1 MLLMHGRSI
10 LQTDLPLPLFH
21 RGKVRDTYDLG
32 DKLLMVVTDRI
43 SAYDVVLPNAI
54 PYKGQV
60 LTAFS
65 TFWFERTQSIMPN
78 HLITARPIQF
88 PFDWRAW
95 TKTQRDQILGRAML
109 VRKARR
115 IDIECVA
122 RGYLAGS
129 AWKEYE
135 STNSVAGM
143 QLPNW
148 LHESQQLVEPIFTPA
163 TKAATG
169 HDQNITFDEMANRIG
184 RELAEKMRDATMKIY
199 AAMSEYARQQG
210 IIMADTKLEFGLLD
224 NQLILIDEL
233 GTPDS
238 SRFWE
243 VAKYRLEGP
252 QLSLDKQFVR
262 DWLNAVRWNREPPA
276 PSMPSD
282 VIQKTSD
289 KYLEAYKRIAKRD
302 LVAELYPPS

>member
-1 MLLMHGRSI
+1 MHLMHGRSI
-10 LQTDLPLPLFH
+10 PQTDLPLPLFH
-21 RGKVRDTYDLG
+21 KGKVRDTYDLG
-32 DKLLMVVTDRI
+32 DKLLMVATDRI

-65 TFWFERTQSIMPN
+65 NFWFERTASIIPN
-78 HLITARPIQF
+78 HLITARPVQF
-88 PFDWRAW
+88 PFDWRTW
-95 TKTQRDQILGRAML
+95 NKTHRDQIWGRSML

-129 AWKEYE
+129 AWQEYE
-135 STNSVAGM
+135 KTNTVAGIP
-143 QLPNW
+143 LPNW
-148 LHESQQLVEPIFTPA
+148 LHQSQQLVEPIFTPA
-163 TKAATG
+163 TKAASG
-169 HDQNITFDEMANRIG
+169 HDQNITFEEMASKIG
-184 RELAEKMRDATMKIY
+184 RDLAEKMRDATMKLY
-199 AAMSEYARQQG
+199 ALMSEYARQQG

-224 NQLILIDEL
+224 NQLILIDEI

-238 SRFWE
+238 SRYWE

-252 QLSLDKQFVR
+252 QLSLDKQYVR
-262 DWLNAVRWNREPPA
+262 DWLGAVRWNREPPA
-276 PSMPSD
+276 PNMPND

-289 KYLEAYKRIAKRD
+289 KYIEAYKRIAKRD